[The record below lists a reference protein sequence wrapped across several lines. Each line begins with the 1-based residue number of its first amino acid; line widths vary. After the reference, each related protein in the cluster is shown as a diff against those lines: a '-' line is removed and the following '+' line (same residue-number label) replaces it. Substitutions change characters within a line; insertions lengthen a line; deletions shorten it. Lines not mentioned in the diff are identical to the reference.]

1 MKLLLDQGLPRSA
14 VDLLAEAGIESEH
27 VGQLGMS
34 AASDDQILDAAV
46 DCESIVVSLDSDF
59 HSILA
64 ARGTAA
70 PSVIRIRIEGL
81 TAEPLVELLLKFLF
95 DIESE
100 LEAGAVVSVTEH
112 QVRIRSL
119 PIGRKAR

>member
-1 MKLLLDQGLPRSA
+1 M
-14 VDLLAEAGIESEH
+14 
-27 VGQLGMS
+27 
-34 AASDDQILDAAV
+34 
-46 DCESIVVSLDSDF
+46 
-59 HSILA
+59 
-64 ARGTAA
+64 
-70 PSVIRIRIEGL
+70 IRIRIEGL